1 METNIQKALQKR
13 IVAHK
18 EGKLHGAELLYQA
31 ILKSQPTNLYANH
44 NLGMS
49 HYSFRRSRY
58 ETRNWCTL

>member
-31 ILKSQPTNLYANH
+31 ILKSQPTKSAQHITIIGSL
-44 NLGMS
+44 
-49 HYSFRRSRY
+49 
-58 ETRNWCTL
+58 